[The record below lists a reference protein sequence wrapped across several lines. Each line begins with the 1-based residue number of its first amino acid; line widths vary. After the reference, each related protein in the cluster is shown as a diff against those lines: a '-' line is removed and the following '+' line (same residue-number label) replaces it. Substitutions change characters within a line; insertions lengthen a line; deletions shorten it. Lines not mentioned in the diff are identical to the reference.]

1 VKSARSQSQALCRK
15 LHAVAWVAA
24 RGVCSATVGCSAAT
38 PSPDAPSAAPAAA
51 RVDVNEVERFLP
63 LADHTVFSYVAW
75 LPESPEPQQLI
86 LQVERRGPDRA
97 SLRSGNSVKRL
108 EFVADGIRLVTG
120 GYLLKAP
127 LLPDAH
133 WAGPAGRVRVTG
145 MDRAVDV
152 MAGHFVGCL
161 ETTEGGGVGSG
172 TRSIITTYCPGVGIV
187 KFSVD
192 DGEREER
199 FELKSFGPHVDI
211 STL

>member
-1 VKSARSQSQALCRK
+1 M
-15 LHAVAWVAA
+15 
-24 RGVCSATVGCSAAT
+24 
-38 PSPDAPSAAPAAA
+38 AP
-51 RVDVNEVERFLP
+51 RTDVNEVERFLP

-86 LQVERRGPDRA
+86 LQVERRGRERA
-97 SLRSGNSVKRL
+97 SLRSGNSVKRV

-120 GYLLKAP
+120 GYLLRAP
-127 LLPDAH
+127 LAPGAD
-133 WAGPAGRVRVTG
+133 WAGPAGRVRVTR
-145 MDRAVDV
+145 MDQAVDV
-152 MAGHFVGCL
+152 IAGHFVGCL
-161 ETTEGGGVGSG
+161 ETTEGGGAGAG

-192 DGEREER
+192 DGERQER